1 VYLFTHL
8 TTILLTMFRKL
19 FSSIFNWTNFFG
31 TVTVFGIF
39 FLLQQVVVN
48 LDFQSINVVAAV
60 MADYKITDVVFSQR
74 IHNSDDEVV
83 VDSNIIVVNI
93 GNLKRDD
100 LAQEIMILNKY
111 NPKVIALDITF
122 KKPKLEEQD
131 SILEVAFSQTKNLVL
146 GTVLEND
153 TIINNTIY
161 WQHLTTS
168 IPRLHQHADAHGFV
182 NTISTGKSQ
191 FETWR
196 ETAVQ
201 ENILNK
207 NKEYSFA
214 VAITKLVNPTATEKF
229 LQRNNEYEI
238 INYTGNISRV
248 ENGKVIKG
256 KYQSLS
262 TRDVLTE
269 NFNPEM
275 IRDKIVLMCYLG
287 EPINATTWDDDKY
300 YTSMNKRPVGRTHPD
315 MYGGVGHAN
324 IISMI
329 LADEAIDEAPA
340 WFDYAIAVFLCYIN
354 VVIFS
359 AINFSARLD
368 IWYGVLTKLI
378 QVVEALFFTYL
389 IVFFFAN
396 YRMKLD
402 FSLTITTILLAGD
415 VLEIYYHLFL
425 TLFEKAKLRINKYIA
440 TLKKFS

>member
-1 VYLFTHL
+1 
-8 TTILLTMFRKL
+8 MFKKI
-19 FSSIFNWTNFFG
+19 FSSIFSWVNFFG
-31 TVTVFGIF
+31 TITVFGIF

-60 MADYKITDVVFSQR
+60 MADYKVTDVVFSQR
-74 IHNSDDEVV
+74 IHNTDDEVV
-83 VDSNIIVVNI
+83 VDSNIVMVNI

-100 LAQEIMILNKY
+100 LAQEIMVLNKY

-131 SILEVAFSQTKNLVL
+131 SVLEVAFSQTKNLVL
-146 GTVLEND
+146 GTVLEKD
-153 TIINNTIY
+153 TIIDNAIY

-168 IPRLHQHADAHGFV
+168 IPRLHQHADGHGFV
-182 NTISTGKSQ
+182 NTISTGRSQ

-201 ENILNK
+201 ENVMEK
-207 NKEYSFA
+207 GKEYSFA

-229 LQRNNEYEI
+229 LQRNKEYEI
-238 INYTGNISRV
+238 INYTGNISRE

-256 KYQSLS
+256 KYLSLS
-262 TRDVLTE
+262 TKDVMTE
-269 NFNPEM
+269 NFKPEL
-275 IRDKIVLMCYLG
+275 IKDKIILMCYLG
-287 EPINATTWDDDKY
+287 EPINGTTWDDDKY

-329 LADEAIDEAPA
+329 LADEPIDEMPE
-340 WFDYAIAVFLCYIN
+340 WFDYIVAVLLCYVN
-354 VVIFS
+354 VVVFS
-359 AINFSARLD
+359 AINFSARLG
-368 IWYGVLTKLI
+368 IWYGVLTKVI
-378 QVVEALFFTYL
+378 QITEALFITYL

-396 YRMKLD
+396 YRLKLD

-425 TLFEKAKLRINKYIA
+425 ALFEKAKLR
-440 TLKKFS
+440 LKPYLKF

>member
-1 VYLFTHL
+1 MLQILL
-8 TTILLTMFRKL
+8 TTILLAMFKKL
-19 FSSIFNWTNFFG
+19 FSNIFNWVNFFG
-31 TVTVFGIF
+31 TVSVFAIF
-39 FLLQQVVVN
+39 FLLQQVVLN

-60 MADYKITDVVFSQR
+60 MADYKVTDVVFSQR
-74 IHNSDDEVV
+74 IHNTDDEVV
-83 VDSNIIVVNI
+83 VDSNIVIVNI

-146 GTVLEND
+146 GTVLEKD
-153 TIINNTIY
+153 TTIDNTIH
-161 WQHLTTS
+161 WKNLITS
-168 IPRLHQHADAHGFV
+168 ISRLHQHADAHGFV
-182 NTISTGKSQ
+182 NTISTGNSQ

-201 ENILNK
+201 ENVVGK
-207 NKEYSFA
+207 GKECSFA
-214 VAITKLVNPTATEKF
+214 VEISRMVNPKATEKF
-229 LQRNNEYEI
+229 LQRNKEYEI

-256 KYQSLS
+256 KYLSLS
-262 TRDVLTE
+262 TKEVLTE
-269 NFNPEM
+269 SFKPEI
-275 IRDKIVLMCYLG
+275 IRNKIVLMCYLG
-287 EPINATTWDDDKY
+287 EPINGTTWDDDKY

-329 LADEAIDEAPA
+329 LADEPIDEMPE
-340 WFDYAIAVFLCYIN
+340 WFDYIVAVLLCYVN

-359 AINFSARLD
+359 AINFSTRFD
-368 IWYGVLTKLI
+368 IWYGLLTKII
-378 QVVEALFFTYL
+378 QVIEALFITYL

-396 YRMKLD
+396 YRLKLD
-402 FSLTITTILLAGD
+402 FSLTITAILLAGD

-425 TLFEKAKLRINKYIA
+425 TLFEKAKLKLKTYMA
-440 TLKKFS
+440 TLKQAS

>member
-1 VYLFTHL
+1 
-8 TTILLTMFRKL
+8 MFKN
-19 FSSIFNWTNFFG
+19 FFKSFFNWINFFG
-31 TVTVFGIF
+31 TVSVFGIF

-48 LDFQSINVVAAV
+48 LDFQSINVVSAV

-83 VDSNIIVVNI
+83 VDSNIVVVNI

-100 LAQEIMILNKY
+100 LAQEIMVLNKY

-131 SILEVAFSQTKNLVL
+131 SVLEVAFSQTKNLVL

-153 TIINNTIY
+153 TIIDNTIY

-229 LQRNNEYEI
+229 LQRNKEYEI

-256 KYQSLS
+256 KYLSLS
-262 TRDVLTE
+262 TKDVMTE
-269 NFNPEM
+269 NFEPEL
-275 IRDKIVLMCYLG
+275 IKDKIILMCYLG
-287 EPINATTWDDDKY
+287 EPINGTTWDDDKY

-329 LADEAIDEAPA
+329 LADEPIDEMPE
-340 WFDYAIAVFLCYIN
+340 WFDYIVAVLLCYIN

-368 IWYGVLTKLI
+368 IWYGLLTKII
-378 QVVEALFFTYL
+378 QITEALLITYL

-396 YRMKLD
+396 YRLKLD
-402 FSLTITTILLAGD
+402 FSLTITAILLAGD

-425 TLFEKAKLRINKYIA
+425 TLFEKAKLKVKTYITKLQQA
-440 TLKKFS
+440 S

>member
-1 VYLFTHL
+1 
-8 TTILLTMFRKL
+8 MFKKF
-19 FSSIFNWTNFFG
+19 FSTAFNWVNFFG

-74 IHNSDDEVV
+74 IHNTDDEVA
-83 VDSNIIVVNI
+83 VDSTIVIVNI

-111 NPKVIALDITF
+111 NPKVVALDITF

-146 GTVLEND
+146 GTVLEED
-153 TIINNTIY
+153 TIIDNTIY
-161 WQHLTTS
+161 WKKLTTS
-168 IPRLHQHADAHGFV
+168 IPRLHRHADAHGFV
-182 NTISTGKSQ
+182 NTISTGRSQ

-201 ENILNK
+201 ENVVGK
-207 NKEYSFA
+207 GKEYSFA
-214 VAITKLVNPTATEKF
+214 VEISRLVNPTATEKF

-256 KYQSLS
+256 KYLSLD
-262 TRDVLTE
+262 TDEVLTE
-269 NFNPEM
+269 AFKPEM
-275 IRDKIVLMCYLG
+275 VRNKIVLMCYLG
-287 EPINATTWDDDKY
+287 EPINGTTWDDDKY

-329 LADEAIDEAPA
+329 LADEPIDEMPE
-340 WFDYAIAVFLCYIN
+340 WFDYVVAVLLCYVN
-354 VVIFS
+354 VIIFS
-359 AINFSARLD
+359 AINFSARFD
-368 IWYGVLTKLI
+368 IWYGVLTKVI
-378 QVVEALFFTYL
+378 QVAEALFITYL

-396 YRMKLD
+396 YRLKLD

-425 TLFEKAKLRINKYIA
+425 TLFEKAKLKLKTYMA
-440 TLKKFS
+440 TLKQAS